1 MKLKELI
8 ECGGVLLFLMTVVQ
22 VTPIKVNPWSW
33 LGKLLQKGMKAMG
46 MAFNAELLREV
57 GEIKGSQE
65 VIREKLENHIKTDD
79 DRHADGLRA
88 AILCFNMELIRG
100 IKHTHEDFSEVL
112 SKIDEYEQYCE
123 SHERY
128 QNSKAVY
135 AIANIKDVYRTRLK
149 KRDFAKYEEMED

>member
-1 MKLKELI
+1 MGKYSEYAQQSAGYKILKEFP
-8 ECGGVLLFLMTVVQ
+8 G
-22 VTPIKVNPWSW
+22 
-33 LGKLLQKGMKAMG
+33 LGKKDL
-46 MAFNAELLREV
+46 ELANSFFEPY
-57 GEIKGSQE
+57 IFF
-65 VIREKLENHIKTDD
+65 EN
-79 DRHADGLRA
+79 
-88 AILCFNMELIRG
+88 

-112 SKIDEYEQYCE
+112 RQIDEYEQYCE